1 MKMPNRDPGLWGFVL
16 WWIDAHQ
23 TTIYGAFLAL
33 VTAYIR
39 VTYSGGSVR
48 QRVLESLMCGAISLS
63 LMSAME
69 WIGVPTSAS
78 GFIGGMVGFLGVDKL
93 RSAAELFLTKKAGG
107 DGQNQ

>member
-1 MKMPNRDPGLWGFVL
+1 MKMPNKDPGLLALAIQWIITHQPALYGFL
-16 WWIDAHQ
+16 
-23 TTIYGAFLAL
+23 LAL
-33 VTAYIR
+33 VTAYLR
-39 VTYSGGSVR
+39 VSYSGGSQR
-48 QRVLESLMCGAISLS
+48 QRILEALMCGAISLS

>member
-1 MKMPNRDPGLWGFVL
+1 MPNRDPGLWAFVL

-33 VTAYIR
+33 VTVYIR

-63 LMSAME
+63 LMSAMG

>member
-1 MKMPNRDPGLWGFVL
+1 MGLRAELDWRTPADHLRRLSCVGHGLHPG
-16 WWIDAHQ
+16 
-23 TTIYGAFLAL
+23 
-33 VTAYIR
+33 
-39 VTYSGGSVR
+39 VTYSGGTLR

-93 RSAAELFLTKKAGG
+93 RSAAELFLAKKVGG
-107 DGQNQ
+107 DGQS

>member
-1 MKMPNRDPGLWGFVL
+1 MKMPNRDPGLWAFVL
-16 WWIDAHQ
+16 WGIDDHQ
-23 TTIYGAFLAL
+23 ATIYGAFLAL

-63 LMSAME
+63 LMSAMG
-69 WIGVPTSAS
+69 WIVVLACVS
-78 GFIGGMVGFLGVDKL
+78 GFIGGLVGFVGVDKL

-107 DGQNQ
+107 AGQNQ